1 MNNEKTQAVL
11 DGIEA
16 SIARLADETDAYRQS
31 EQWKNVLRTM
41 SHFHTY
47 SFVNQMAILRQRPN
61 ACRVAGFNTWKTLG
75 RHVVKGAKGIAILA
89 PVLVKPKRKKEGI
102 QTKDLCETTEDKRS
116 LFFRVVYVFDYAD
129 TEGTGLPGFSLNEVS
144 EDYGMF
150 PLAQAAVEALGIRV
164 ILKPITDPG
173 MSGYSEGKCITVKE
187 TLPAGEKTATL
198 IHEAAHSLLHCADQ
212 KDIGDALGKK
222 LREVEAESVAYAV
235 MQYLGIEST
244 ADEYLTLY
252 GVSGKTIKASLGRIR
267 SAVSTLI
274 DAIEK
279 QKGSSNQSNQV
290 DEGET
295 LALAA

>member
-47 SFVNQMAILRQRPN
+47 SFANQMAILFQRPN
-61 ACRVAGFNTWKTLG
+61 ARRVAGFNTWKTLG
-75 RHVVKGAKGIAILA
+75 RHVVKGSTGIAILA
-89 PVLVKPKRKKEGI
+89 PILVKPKRKKEGI
-102 QTKDLCETTEDKRS
+102 QTEEVGETKDDKRS

-129 TEGTGLPGFSLNEVS
+129 TEGADLPGFSLNEVS

-150 PLAQAAVEALGIRV
+150 PLAQAAVESLGIQV
-164 ILKPITDPG
+164 TLKPISDPG
-173 MSGYSEGKCITVKE
+173 MSGYCEGGRITIKE
-187 TLPAGEKTATL
+187 TLLAGEKTATL
-198 IHEAAHSLLHCADQ
+198 IHEAAHALLHWGDQ
-212 KDIGDALGKK
+212 KEIADALGKK
-222 LREVEAESVAYAV
+222 MREVEAESTAYAV
-235 MQYLGIEST
+235 MQYLGIDST

-252 GVSGKTIKASLGRIR
+252 GVNGKTIKASLGRIR
-267 SAVSTLI
+267 CAVSTLI

-279 QKGSSNQSNQV
+279 QNGLSNQSNQV
-290 DEGET
+290 EEGET